1 LSQLKQLRCVL
12 IARERLR
19 QRKLS
24 IASAV
29 DSAWRWSVSVA
40 IKNLGS
46 HTHSCQSR
54 ASSAGDSSE
63 WNDHTPS
70 GLFAPIG
77 VGDFAKKFG
86 RKKIET
92 SGKQF
97 APRMYLPVATPGD
110 F

>member
-1 LSQLKQLRCVL
+1 MSLICNFTKKILREGNEGLSQLKQLRCVL

-46 HTHSCQSR
+46 HTHSRQSR
-54 ASSAGDSSE
+54 ASSAGDS
-63 WNDHTPS
+63 
-70 GLFAPIG
+70 
-77 VGDFAKKFG
+77 
-86 RKKIET
+86 
-92 SGKQF
+92 
-97 APRMYLPVATPGD
+97 
-110 F
+110 